1 MPDMVTLRD
10 IVNTFTEQELDLT
23 IPLEYKDVD
32 ANSYPYVNQ
41 YNSYLSVGDYESAY
55 NYRVEN
61 SAILEPLIHDAKK
74 ANTLLAIAINSYL
87 FAKGEKTAANISFD
101 NSFNSDVTAT
111 NVQDAIEGIAVAAD
125 TYITELYNKIYSLET
140 ENANLK
146 KQINNLETE
155 FNDKVKE
162 AITFEWD
169 SKTAT
174 LNIVTK

>member
-111 NVQDAIEGIAVAAD
+111 NVQDAIEALAGAAG
-125 TYITELYNKIYSLET
+125 TYITELYNKINDL
-140 ENANLK
+140 NK
-146 KQINNLETE
+146 KHV
-155 FNDKVKE
+155 FVKE
-162 AITFEWD
+162 LPKNPDPDTYYYLEEE
-169 SKTAT
+169 
-174 LNIVTK
+174 

>member
-74 ANTLLAIAINSYL
+74 ANTLLALAINSYL
-87 FAKGEKTAANISFD
+87 FAKGEKTAANTSFD
-101 NSFNSDVTAT
+101 NSFNSYVTAT
-111 NVQDAIEGIAVAAD
+111 NVQDAIECIAVAAD
-125 TYITELYNKIYSLET
+125 TYITELYNKINDL
-140 ENANLK
+140 NK
-146 KQINNLETE
+146 KHV
-155 FNDKVKE
+155 FVKE
-162 AITFEWD
+162 LPKNPDPDTYYYLEEE
-169 SKTAT
+169 
-174 LNIVTK
+174 

>member
-1 MPDMVTLRD
+1 MPDLVRLRD
-10 IVNTFTEQELDLT
+10 IVDTFTEQELDLT

-87 FAKGEKTAANISFD
+87 FAKGEKAASNISFD
-101 NSFNSDVTAT
+101 NSFNSYVTAT
-111 NVQDAIEGIAVAAD
+111 NVQDAIEALIGVAG
-125 TYITELYNKIYSLET
+125 TYITELYNKIT
-140 ENANLK
+140 ELYNK
-146 KQINNLETE
+146 INDLNTKHVL
-155 FNDKVKE
+155 VKE
-162 AITFEWD
+162 LPKNPDPDTFYYIEE
-169 SKTAT
+169 K
-174 LNIVTK
+174 